1 MDFCH
6 GLSGLAVLNKLLLLL
21 VLEGNRGD
29 CSFAW
34 LGVVLATPL
43 RRLVM
48 GEIID
53 SCSGTLREYAT
64 AESSLL
70 SN

>member
-6 GLSGLAVLNKLLLLL
+6 GLSGLAALNKLLLLL
-21 VLEGNRGD
+21 VRKGSRGS

-34 LGVVLATPL
+34 RGVVLAIPL

-48 GEIID
+48 GEIVD
-53 SCSGTLREYAT
+53 SCSDTLREYAT
-64 AESSLL
+64 AEISY
-70 SN
+70 

>member
-6 GLSGLAVLNKLLLLL
+6 SLSRLATLNKLLLLL
-21 VLEGNRGD
+21 VRKGSRGS

-34 LGVVLATPL
+34 RGVVSAAPL

-48 GEIID
+48 GEIVG
-53 SCSGTLREYAT
+53 SCSDTLREYVT
-64 AESSLL
+64 AEISY
-70 SN
+70 

>member
-6 GLSGLAVLNKLLLLL
+6 GLSGLAALNKLLLFL
-21 VLEGNRGD
+21 VRKGSRGN

-34 LGVVLATPL
+34 RGVVLAIPL

-48 GEIID
+48 GEIVG
-53 SCSGTLREYAT
+53 SCSDTLREYAT
-64 AESSLL
+64 AEISY
-70 SN
+70 